1 MDILKVFFKKKIELK
16 TLVYT
21 ELPDNAKI
29 INGSAKKNTGID
41 G

>member
-1 MDILKVFFKKKIELK
+1 MDILKVFFKKKIQLE

-29 INGSAKKNTGID
+29 IEVSGSAKKKIQ
-41 G
+41 